1 MISYNDACMEVS
13 TILSFLDIE
22 EYNKIPKDVI
32 EVIERNKNTEYIF
45 EINENIELKEQNL
58 LKETKAIL
66 FNIFRD
72 YLASS
77 EQREKIIKFQKAERQ
92 KLNEIKQKNYNY
104 NNIFNNNNQH
114 NNNNNEIKITE
125 NTALCEIKENFIT
138 KIIKFFKKIFHI

>member
-1 MISYNDACMEVS
+1 M
-13 TILSFLDIE
+13 
-22 EYNKIPKDVI
+22 
-32 EVIERNKNTEYIF
+32 IERNKNTEYIF
-45 EINENIELKEQNL
+45 ELDENVELKEQKL

-92 KLNEIKQKNYNY
+92 KLNELKQQKYNY
-104 NNIFNNNNQH
+104 NNIFDNNNQH
-114 NNNNNEIKITE
+114 NNNEIKITE